1 VPSGVYEDHG
11 VRFDYPPE
19 WTVEVT
25 GDGPLTNINLEHPA
39 GIAFLIVT
47 TDVSCPDPGEV
58 ADTVLETL
66 REEYSELEDDPFE
79 EVVNERLVSG
89 YDVQFF
95 TLDLSNTARIRCF
108 RTLNRTILIY
118 GQWADLVETE
128 VSDLAESVIRS
139 VEDSED

>member
-1 VPSGVYEDHG
+1 VPSGVYQDHG

-25 GDGPLTNINLEHPA
+25 GDGSLTNINLEHPA

-79 EVVNERLVSG
+79 EVVNDRLVSG

-118 GQWADLVETE
+118 GQWADLVEAE

>member
-58 ADTVLETL
+58 ADTILETL

>member
-1 VPSGVYEDHG
+1 MPSGVYEDHG

-58 ADTVLETL
+58 ADTILETL

>member
-1 VPSGVYEDHG
+1 MPSGVYQDHG
-11 VRFDYPPE
+11 VCFDYPSE

-25 GDGPLTNINLEHPA
+25 GDGPLTTINLEHPA

-47 TDVSCPDPGEV
+47 FDVSCPDPGEV
-58 ADTVLETL
+58 ADTILETL

-79 EVVNERLVSG
+79 EVVNKRLVSG